1 MANSPPEEVSAQKIE
16 QIESI
21 FKEDEELKMRLASQ
35 YDMLSYVGSEIDE
48 VKMDHY
54 TFFRIFHSLPAL
66 EEALRYDQVT
76 ELDTNQKALF
86 LPVSAQNENL
96 LG

>member
-1 MANSPPEEVSAQKIE
+1 MDPVKGE
-16 QIESI
+16 QIENM
-21 FKEDEELKMRLASQ
+21 FKEDEELKVRLASQ

-66 EEALRYDQVT
+66 EDNLRYDQAI
-76 ELDTNQKALF
+76 ELDVKQ
-86 LPVSAQNENL
+86 
-96 LG
+96 